1 MLVHVDGQTRHARV
15 YMNNV
20 LDVKGYRFF
29 QASYDPDEQGT
40 VLSVN
45 RDVAGRNITYT
56 GYVILVIGFILCL
69 VGKNSRFMKLSRQLK
84 DLRSGARKTTLL
96 VAVLLSVGGL
106 RAARCGRSPR

>member
-1 MLVHVDGQTRHARV
+1 
-15 YMNNV
+15 MNNV

-56 GYVILVIGFILCL
+56 G
-69 VGKNSRFMKLSRQLK
+69 
-84 DLRSGARKTTLL
+84 T
-96 VAVLLSVGGL
+96 
-106 RAARCGRSPR
+106 